1 MREIAAHL
9 NNHFGGQGYSIPTG
23 EAKYCLVKFISFFS
37 PQARGSARMW
47 GKEIECDNSR
57 SKEVLGFEYRQTSDS
72 LREMGE
78 TMIAKGLTEDKRPK
92 TTK

>member
-9 NNHFGGQGYSIPTG
+9 HNHFGGQGYAVPTA
-23 EAKYCLVKFISFFS
+23 EAKYCLVRFFSFFM
-37 PQARGSARMW
+37 PAARGIVRMW

-57 SKEVLGFEYRQTSDS
+57 SKEVLGFQYRQTSDS

-92 TTK
+92 TTN